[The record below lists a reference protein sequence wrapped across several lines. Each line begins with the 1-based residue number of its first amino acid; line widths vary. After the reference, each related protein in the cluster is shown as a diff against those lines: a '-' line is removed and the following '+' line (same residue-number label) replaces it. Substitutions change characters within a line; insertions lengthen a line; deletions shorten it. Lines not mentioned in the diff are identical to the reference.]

1 MMWSIASGGAVI
13 MSAAKLFRDTGG
25 HYGERLA
32 IEFGA
37 ISNANDYA
45 IHLIFVLPFI
55 IWVALS
61 VKSKALKLAA
71 WGVACFGVLLVLQTA
86 SRGALIALVAGG
98 LYWLF
103 RGTMR
108 QRICLLALGPIAAFA
123 LIAFVPRSS
132 LIRLVAFSAD
142 ETDAPS
148 EAIVSSEA
156 RRYLLEKS
164 IEYTLQHPI
173 FGVGMAQFGA
183 FEGEHNVVV
192 GDHGMWHDT
201 HNSYTQISSEC
212 GIPALAIYI
221 AAIMSTFLMVNRAY
235 RRACLRRD
243 CEDIRVAT
251 FCIMLSITAYCAG
264 ILFVNFG
271 YFFYLPLMS
280 SLVIA
285 VSTAADA
292 EFAGRSSGSVE
303 TPAYLGPQWRRAAD
317 YAGGSAGRGGRTMVT
332 TKLRP

>member
-1 MMWSIASGGAVI
+1 MMWAIASGGAVI
-13 MSAAKLFRDTGG
+13 MSAAKLFRDTGAR
-25 HYGERLA
+25 YGERLA
-32 IEFGA
+32 IEFGT

-45 IHLIFVLPFI
+45 IHLIFVLPFV
-55 IWVALS
+55 IWVALAA
-61 VKSKALKLAA
+61 KSKMLKLAA

-86 SRGALIALVAGG
+86 SRGALIALVAGA

-108 QRICLLALGPIAAFA
+108 QRIGLLALGPIAAFA

-142 ETDAPS
+142 ETVAPS

-164 IEYTLQHPI
+164 IEYTLQRPI
-173 FGVGMAQFGA
+173 FGVGLAQFGA
-183 FEGEHNVVV
+183 FEGERNVVI

-221 AAIMSTFLMVNRAY
+221 AAIMSTFLLVNRAY
-235 RRACLRRD
+235 RRACARTD

-264 ILFVNFG
+264 ILFVNFA

-280 SLVIA
+280 SLAIA

-292 EFAGRSSGSVE
+292 EFANRSPGSVE
-303 TPAYLGPQWRRAAD
+303 TPAHLGPQWRRTVE
-317 YAGGSAGRGGRTMVT
+317 YARGSAGRGGRTVVT